1 MTVYPFFL
9 SFFSRGHNRY
19 LFQAPAP
26 PRNRKKEGGG
36 GILWRGKKGGEE
48 GYTHGR
54 LLVVQHVWC
63 TPRNNEEG
71 TAAAAPADM
80 AAL

>member
-1 MTVYPFFL
+1 MA
-9 SFFSRGHNRY
+9 R
-19 LFQAPAP
+19 
-26 PRNRKKEGGG
+26 
-36 GILWRGKKGGEE
+36 KKGGKE

-54 LLVVQHVWC
+54 LLVVQYAVWC
-63 TPRNNEEG
+63 TPRNNEEE